1 MNFRLLVPSLM
12 GVFLLQGCGNSAIT
26 GIPDSK
32 PFAPTAIE
40 KPRSVAHW
48 KMIATETVNY
58 IKEAIPFN
66 SEQGLKLGVYI
77 SKPLNPSEFERAYFA
92 LLANQ
97 LTAKGIPVLTER
109 RSGALV
115 LNYSTQVVNYEG
127 RDGYQPFQASAITA
141 SGALLYGASPI
152 PLAAGVAAVVGAE
165 TAIAASE
172 AHRYT
177 NHESLLSVSLQKDD
191 WLMLSWSKVL
201 SIHANDAPAYVK
213 PTPIIDNTK
222 RVKID
227 G

>member
-1 MNFRLLVPSLM
+1 MNFRLFAPGLM

-48 KMIATETVNY
+48 KTIATETVNY
-58 IKEAIPFN
+58 IVEAVPFN

-77 SKPLNPSEFERAYFA
+77 NKPLNPSEFERAYFE
-92 LLANQ
+92 LLASQ
-97 LTAKGIPVLTER
+97 LTAKGIPVLTQPR
-109 RSGALV
+109 VGALE
-115 LNYSTQVVNYEG
+115 LNYSTQFVVYEG

-152 PLAAGVAAVVGAE
+152 PLAAGVAA
-165 TAIAASE
+165 IAGGE
-172 AHRYT
+172 AAVAAAQAHNYT
-177 NHESLLSVSLQKDD
+177 NYESLLSVSLAKED

-201 SIHANDAPAYVK
+201 SIHDKDTKAYIK
-213 PTPIIDNTK
+213 PPIYK